1 MRKLLA
7 GLLVVLLL
15 SIGLS
20 GIGFAEEE
28 RVLNMYFSAAEN
40 WGALLAEKFEEYANC
55 RVDWIRMSSSET

>member
-40 WGALLAEKFEEYANC
+40 WGALLAEKFPCSVIQDGCGVLNK
-55 RVDWIRMSSSET
+55 